1 MYPFKSQFLLINSLI
16 YLIVLFNLIFFF
28 YLFLIFFTSRHLWKM
43 VSTVCGPLSVCSS
56 SIHFSIFQSSPQ
68 KQIEILREWPF
79 YLEGGLWLF
88 LSDRFFFCFS
98 QRLFAFFT
106 KYNILLFWGNW
117 LLQNTCPEIFFHKTL
132 YPLKVNVRSFRPNFG
147 WVVFLQLCAL
157 YLEDK
162 IKYELDA
169 ITACWHGQV

>member
-28 YLFLIFFTSRHLWKM
+28 YLFLIFFTSRHLRKM
-43 VSTVCGPLSVCSS
+43 VSTVCGPLSVSSS

-88 LSDRFFFCFS
+88 LSDRFFFVFRRDYS
-98 QRLFAFFT
+98 HF
-106 KYNILLFWGNW
+106 
-117 LLQNTCPEIFFHKTL
+117 LQNITFC
-132 YPLKVNVRSFRPNFG
+132 YFG
-147 WVVFLQLCAL
+147 ETGFC
-157 YLEDK
+157 K
-162 IKYELDA
+162 ILVQK
-169 ITACWHGQV
+169 